1 MLAEATNVL
10 QHYFGYD
17 GFRPGQEQ
25 VIDNVLAGNDTLCVM
40 PTGGGKSIC
49 YQVPAMLLEGTVI
62 VISPLI
68 SLMKDQVDALH
79 EVGISAAYINS
90 TMSSEEYFETIE
102 RTINGDYK
110 LLYIAPERLQSAS
123 FVNRLQLMNV
133 SLVAIDEAHCISSWG
148 HDFRPSYRN
157 IDYMISLF
165 HNKPTVLALT
175 ATATPAVREDI
186 CVQLHIPE
194 NHTVMTGFEREN
206 LTFSVVKGQ
215 NRDHY
220 IKEYVLK
227 NKAEAGIIYTATR
240 KAVDQLYQT
249 LRNADVNVVKYHAG
263 LSDEEREGMQDQFL
277 MDKATVMVAT
287 NAFGMGI
294 DKSNIRYV
302 LHYQMPRTME
312 SYYQEAGRAGRDGLP
327 SHCVL
332 IFSSQDVVT
341 QRFLIDQSLDETR
354 IPRELEKL
362 QSMIDYCHTESCLQV
377 AITTYFGEQQTIE
390 CGRCG
395 NCSDTRE
402 KVDVTVDV
410 QKVLSCTIRMGQRF
424 GKTMIAQVL
433 TGSRNK
439 KILDFKFDKLS
450 TYGILKGQS
459 MKDVS
464 DFIEFIISEQFLGV
478 ENGQF
483 PTIFVTAAGKDVL
496 LGKVEVYRKVSIE
509 TVQITADDPLFEKLR
524 EVRMTLAKESGV
536 PPFVVF
542 SDKSLRDM
550 IARKPVTDA
559 EFLQVQGVGQAK
571 LERYGDIFMEEIKKF
586 NEVHS

>member
-1 MLAEATNVL
+1 MLDAATNIL

-17 GFRPGQEQ
+17 YFRPGQEK
-25 VIDNVLAGNDTLCVM
+25 VIENVLAGNDTLCVM
-40 PTGGGKSIC
+40 PTGGGKSLC
-49 YQVPAMLLEGTVI
+49 YQVPAMVLEGTVI

-68 SLMKDQVDALH
+68 SLMKDQVDALR
-79 EVGISAAYINS
+79 EVGIEAAYINS
-90 TMSSEEYFETIE
+90 TMSSEQYFETIE
-102 RTINGDYK
+102 ETIQGKYQ

-133 SLVAIDEAHCISSWG
+133 PLVAIDEAHCISSWG
-148 HDFRPSYRN
+148 HDFRPSYRG

-165 HNKPTVLALT
+165 HKRPTILALT
-175 ATATPAVREDI
+175 ATATPMVREDI
-186 CVQLHIPE
+186 CEQLHIPE
-194 NHTVMTGFEREN
+194 QHTVMTGFEREN
-206 LTFSVVKGQ
+206 LTLSVVKGQ
-215 NRDHY
+215 NRDSY
-220 IKEYVLK
+220 IKDYVLK
-227 NKAEAGIIYTATR
+227 NKSEAGIIYTATR
-240 KAVDQLYQT
+240 KAVDQLYQM
-249 LRNADVNVVKYHAG
+249 LQKSGVEVVKYHAG
-263 LSDEEREGMQDQFL
+263 LSDDEREQMQEQFL
-277 MDKATVMVAT
+277 VDKAKVMVAT

-332 IFSSQDVVT
+332 LFSSQDVVT

-354 IPRELEKL
+354 VPRELEKL
-362 QSMIDYCHTESCLQV
+362 QSMIDYCHTESCLQ
-377 AITTYFGEQQTIE
+377 ATITTYFGELEQAE

-402 KVDVTVDV
+402 KTDVTVEV
-410 QKVLSCTIRMGQRF
+410 QKVLSCIIRMGQRF

-439 KILDFKFDKLS
+439 KVLEFQFDTLS

-459 MKDVS
+459 LKDVS
-464 DFIEFIISEQFLGV
+464 DFIEFIISEQLLGV

-483 PTIFVTAAGKDVL
+483 PTIYVTESGKDVL
-496 LGKVEVYRKVSIE
+496 LGKEQVYRKMSME
-509 TVQITADDPLFEKLR
+509 TIQITENDPLFEKLR
-524 EVRMTLAKESGV
+524 EVRMTLAKEAGV

-550 IARKPVTDA
+550 VAKKPVSDA
-559 EFLQVQGVGQAK
+559 DFLLVQGVGQTK
-571 LERYGDIFMEEIKKF
+571 LERYGAIFIEEIKQSIKT
-586 NEVHS
+586 